1 MDIQQRMSESNDK
14 HVTEPVKRALED
26 ALAEVD
32 SLEKAEQVVSDLE
45 RAAVGKTT
53 GDVMPDKPTAPAQAA
68 QQVAQADAAAT
79 PQETTKEV
87 LLETARAVVSTDAK
101 GQKAISDATA
111 EVMNPQQQGTPVPD
125 SRRELLRKAVLSRLK
140 PYDALDARLFLAI
153 NHLPHTPLLN
163 AFFYFFTFIYTAGAA
178 WYALMAMAFLRDRRE
193 GMRLIRGT
201 AVPLAIAGVIVEL
214 PIKAFFK
221 RRRPFISIIQ
231 AIVIGRKPGS
241 WSFPSGHSAV
251 AFAGAWLFSQKM
263 PRRTGLFYLVASLV
277 GFSRIYLGNHYP
289 GDVAVGSLLGTLFA
303 MLSRWVI
310 RLLVRK

>member
-1 MDIQQRMSESNDK
+1 MTQQDK
-14 HVTEPVKRALED
+14 NQITEPVKRALED

-32 SLEKAEQVVSDLE
+32 SPEKAEHVARELE
-45 RAAVGKTT
+45 EAAKDKTA
-53 GDVMPDKPTAPAQAA
+53 GDVMPAKPKAPEQAA
-68 QQVAQADAAAT
+68 QEVAQVDAASS

-87 LLETARAVVSTDAK
+87 LIETAKAVVSTDAQ
-101 GQKAISDATA
+101 GQQAISDAATT
-111 EVMNPQQQGTPVPD
+111 VMNPQLQGKPMPD
-125 SRRELLRKAVLSRLK
+125 SRREMLRKAVLARLK

-163 AFFYFFTFIYTAGAA
+163 AFFYFFTFIFTAGAA

-193 GMRLIRGT
+193 GLRLIRNN
-201 AVPLAIAGVIVEL
+201 AVPLAIAGGIVEL

-263 PRRTGLFYLVASLV
+263 PRRTGLFYFVASMV

-289 GDVAVGSLLGTLFA
+289 GDVAVGSLLGTIFA
-303 MLSRWVI
+303 IIARTVI
-310 RLLVRK
+310 RILFYR